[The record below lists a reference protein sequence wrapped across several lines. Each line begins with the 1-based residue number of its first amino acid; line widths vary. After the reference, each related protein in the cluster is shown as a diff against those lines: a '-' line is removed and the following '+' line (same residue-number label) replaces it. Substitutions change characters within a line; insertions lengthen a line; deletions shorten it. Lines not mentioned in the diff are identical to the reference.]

1 MRPAQARHTERSAV
15 QTRQILLVAAAMLA
29 FAGNSL
35 LCRAAFR
42 TTTIDPASFTTLR
55 LIAGALT
62 LWCLIRANRRSPNR
76 GFGGNWP
83 SAAALFAY
91 AAAFSFA
98 YTGLPTG
105 TGALLLFGAVQAGM
119 IAHALWSGDRLG
131 ALQTLGLT
139 AALAG
144 LVALVLPGLTAPS
157 PPHAALMVTAGLAF
171 AIYSIRGRAPG
182 DPTAATAGNFLRAVP
197 LALALSLA
205 AAFTGQPTT
214 IDAPGAT
221 YAILSGALAS
231 GLGYAIWYTAL
242 RGLAP
247 TTAATVQLSV
257 PVLAAF
263 GAVLL
268 LGEPITPRLLLSST
282 AILGGI
288 ALVILRRPL
297 KPAV

>member
-62 LWCLIRANRRSPNR
+62 LWCLIRANRRTPTL
-76 GFGGNWP
+76 GGNWP

-131 ALQTLGLT
+131 ALQTLGLA

-205 AAFTGQPTT
+205 AALTGQPTT

-297 KPAV
+297 KPAA